1 MTISPSECRNMALT
15 VLLHSNKL
23 SCSVLLAY
31 HYVVYLNAFLCWH
44 NCHTYNSISCERKHM
59 HSLLSNHCCRKNN
72 HSMLSIFVN
81 IFKHSVR
88 IFVLLKWTYP
98 CSVHS
103 YFLWTVLFLWKLM
116 FLWMLLFLWTIMLM
130 WTLMLHWLLLFLWT
144 HVDAYVS
151 ADAVVILNSIVP
163 VNASVPLNAIVHVN
177 PVIPVN
183 ASFLWT
189 LVSQWTQ

>member
-1 MTISPSECRNMALT
+1 MTISPSECRNMGCNCVTFIQINYLVPCYSHIT
-15 VLLHSNKL
+15 MLYIWMLF
-23 SCSVLLAY
+23 
-31 HYVVYLNAFLCWH
+31 YVDITAIRITAFPVNANICIAFLVIIVVPRIIIACCQFLWTYLN
-44 NCHTYNSISCERKHM
+44 
-59 HSLLSNHCCRKNN
+59 
-72 HSMLSIFVN
+72 
-81 IFKHSVR
+81 SVR

-116 FLWMLLFLWTIMLM
+116 FLWILLFLWTIMLM
-130 WTLMLHWLLLFLWT
+130 WTLLFHWLLLFLWT